1 MSKKTKKPRII
12 LWDLET
18 LPDPKQ
24 IYKNVP
30 SIGAWPGRTF
40 KAELQS
46 VMCFGYKVYG
56 EKRTHCINAWDFKD
70 WKKDRHNDKQLVTM
84 ARDILNEADAI
95 VTHNGKSFDYKVL
108 NTRLAKHG
116 LAPLPKKL
124 HIDTKIV
131 AKRGL
136 SLYSNSLANVA
147 KFFGVADKMTFNNKW
162 GMWERIAFKEET
174 KKDLKV
180 MSDYCKMDVIVL
192 EAIYDKLRPHATS
205 IPNYNIFDKSEEG
218 RKCPNC
224 GSDKLHK
231 HGTKVTPTKI
241 YQRYLCQSC
250 GTTSRTD
257 TKDKN
262 AKVG

>member
-1 MSKKTKKPRII
+1 MKKNKPRII
-12 LWDLET
+12 IWDLET
-18 LPDPKQ
+18 LPDPEQ
-24 IYKNVP
+24 IYKNIP

-46 VMCFGYKVYG
+46 IMCFGYKVYG
-56 EKRTHCINAWDFKD
+56 EKRTHCINAWDLDD
-70 WKKDRHNDKQLVTM
+70 WTKSKTDRHNDKKLAM
-84 ARDILNEADAI
+84 AASKILNEADAI
-95 VTHNGKSFDYKVL
+95 VTHNGKRFDMKVL
-108 NTRLAKHG
+108 NTRLAKWG
-116 LAPLPKKL
+116 LPPVAPKM

-131 AKRGL
+131 AKKL

-162 GMWERIAFKEET
+162 GMWERIAFKKET

-192 EAIYDKLRPHATS
+192 EAIYDKLRPYATS
-205 IPNYNIFDKSEEG
+205 IPNYNIFDKEPDN

-224 GSDKLHK
+224 GSTKLHK

-257 TKDKN
+257 LKDN
-262 AKVG
+262 NMRVG